1 MTIRRVI
8 FIVLGLGAL
17 AAAGIAG
24 YQWLGHS
31 SALAAA
37 PAQVV
42 PTARVTRGPMKL
54 TVYLQG
60 ELRATKQTMLTAPPT
75 GVGLRILSLV
85 ETGTRVSKDD
95 QVMEF
100 DPADQQFELE
110 KAESELQ
117 EAEQELI
124 KRKAEIRAQEASDKV
139 ALMGAEFDVRRAKL
153 DATVDQDLISAN
165 DYRIRQEELK
175 QAQSNFD
182 RMKRDQASKTQTNQA
197 SLAVLEEKKNRS
209 TMAAARARQTMDNL
223 VLKAPTDGVVSV
235 RENMSGM
242 MFYYEGMA
250 VQSYHAGDTVTSGR
264 PLIDIFD
271 LSTMEVRA
279 RVNEQERANIAPGQT
294 ARIEADSV
302 PGLTPTAKVTAVAG
316 MGRPDSRSGPLRQFD
331 VTLEMANPD
340 PRLRPG
346 TTVRVLV
353 DGGTVDNML
362 IVPRQGLFEM
372 DGKSIVYVRNAGGDG
387 FAPQQIKVLHRT
399 ETQIAIEGL
408 GEGIEVALVDPVA
421 AMKLNGAST
430 SSPRSS
436 GSGPA
441 DVKK

>member
-1 MTIRRVI
+1 MRRIVVVI
-8 FIVLGLGAL
+8 VVVAAL
-17 AAAGIAG
+17 AAGG
-24 YQWLGHS
+24 FGVYRWFGQS

-60 ELRATKQTMLTAPPT
+60 ELRAAKQIMLTAPPA
-75 GVGLRILSLV
+75 GAGLRILRLA
-85 ETGTRVSKDD
+85 ETGTLIAKDEPII
-95 QVMEF
+95 EF
-100 DPADQQFELE
+100 DPADQQYELE
-110 KAESELQ
+110 KAESELL

-124 KRKAEIRAQEASDKV
+124 KRRAEIKAQEAGDKV
-139 ALMGAEFDVRRAKL
+139 ALMSADFDVRRAKL

-165 DYRIRQEELK
+165 DYRIRQAEL
-175 QAQSNFD
+175 QEAQRNFD
-182 RMKRDQASKTQTNQA
+182 RLKRDVTSRAQTNQA

-209 TMAAARARQTMDNL
+209 TMAATRARQNMDNL
-223 VLKAPTDGVVSV
+223 VLKAPADGVVSV

-242 MFYYEGMA
+242 MFYYEGMS
-250 VQSYHAGDTVTSGR
+250 VQSYHAGDTVSSGR

-271 LSTMEVRA
+271 LSSMEVRA

-331 VTLEMANPD
+331 VTLELANPD

-362 IVPRQGLFEM
+362 IVPRQGLFEI
-372 DGKSIVYVRNAGGDG
+372 DGKSIVYVRAAAGDG
-387 FAPQQIKVLHRT
+387 FAPKPVKVLHRT

-408 GEGIEVALVDPVA
+408 GEGVEVALVDPVA

-430 SSPRSS
+430 TSSGATGSSPA
-436 GSGPA
+436 GP
-441 DVKK
+441 KK